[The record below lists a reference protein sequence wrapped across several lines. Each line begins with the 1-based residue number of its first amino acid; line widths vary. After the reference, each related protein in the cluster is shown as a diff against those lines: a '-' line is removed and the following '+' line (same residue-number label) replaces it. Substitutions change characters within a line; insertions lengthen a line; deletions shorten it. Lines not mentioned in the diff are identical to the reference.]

1 MLIINNNNNSSQHN
15 NIIKLTIENILI
27 IYSEYNPVSPVLFYI
42 PFSLSF
48 TD

>member
-1 MLIINNNNNSSQHN
+1 MLINNNNNNSQHN

-27 IYSEYNPVSPVLFYI
+27 IYSEYNPLSLVLFYI
-42 PFSLSF
+42 LFSLSF